1 MALLLAYGVGF
12 EAIGF
17 IPCTL
22 ALLLVLMWFVDPVDW
37 WLALLVAV
45 IATFGVWAAMTKWLQ
60 DSAAG
65 GRPRRHLGIK
75 AGSMDIIAGLGQG
88 FAVALQPI
96 NLLYCF
102 IGVFIGTLVGVLPGI
117 GPVSAMSLLLP
128 VTLSGTPES
137 GIIMMAG
144 IYYGSMYGGS
154 TTSILVNIPGEAAS
168 VVTCIDGHEM
178 AKQGRAGPALG
189 IAALGSFAAGTF
201 AIIALML
208 VAPSLARVAIAF
220 GPPEYFSLM
229 VLGLTILSFLSQ
241 GSMAKSLL
249 MAASAS
255 CSGLIGIDQITAQPR
270 LTFDRLELLD
280 GIGLVPIV
288 MGLFGVAEI
297 LSNLEQELK
306 REVIKARIGGLWP
319 SLAGLGGIEMAD
331 RCAAPC
337 SGFFLGILPGGGAV
351 IASFASYAM
360 EKKMSS
366 TPERFGKGAIE
377 GVAGPEA
384 ANNAAAG
391 GAFIPLMT
399 LGIPP
404 NVVMA
409 LLLGA
414 FIIHGLQPGP
424 LLMTQQPDLFWG
436 IVASMYIGNAML
448 LVLNM
453 PLIGMWVQVLKLP
466 YRILFPLILM
476 FCIVGVFASGNAV
489 FDVFVMVVFG
499 VLGYL
504 MRKFGYEPA
513 PLVLAFVLGP
523 MLENNL
529 RKSLILSHGDFH
541 DLRRAADLG
550 RLPAAGRR
558 GAGRARCCR
567 PWRGGAPRSP
577 SNPKPRAAL
586 GPMRRCRVTVAGGAR
601 RRR

>member
-1 MALLLAYGVGF
+1 
-12 EAIGF
+12 
-17 IPCTL
+17 
-22 ALLLVLMWFVDPVDW
+22 
-37 WLALLVAV
+37 
-45 IATFGVWAAMTKWLQ
+45 
-60 DSAAG
+60 
-65 GRPRRHLGIK
+65 
-75 AGSMDIIAGLGQG
+75 MDIIAGMGQG
-88 FAVALQPI
+88 FSVALQPI

-168 VVTCIDGHEM
+168 VVTCLDGHAM

-201 AIIALML
+201 ALIALML
-208 VAPSLARVAIAF
+208 VAPALARVAIAF

-229 VLGLTILSFLSQ
+229 VLGLTVLSFLSQ

-249 MAASAS
+249 MAAIGILL
-255 CSGLIGIDQITAQPR
+255 GLIGIDQITAQPR
-270 LTFDRLELLD
+270 LTFGRLELLD

-319 SLAGLGGIEMAD
+319 SLQDWSASKWAIVRGTLL
-331 RCAAPC
+331 
-337 SGFFLGILPGGGAV
+337 GFFLGILPGGGAV
-351 IASFASYAM
+351 IASFASYAI
-360 EKKMSS
+360 EKKVSK
-366 TPERFGKGAIE
+366 TPERFGHGAIE

-424 LLMTQQPDLFWG
+424 LLMTQRPDLFWG

-529 RKSLILSHGDFH
+529 RKSLILSHGDFQIFVARPISAVC
-541 DLRRAADLG
+541 LVLAVAALTAPLLPALARRRAA
-550 RLPAAGRR
+550 LPLE
-558 GAGRARCCR
+558 
-567 PWRGGAPRSP
+567 P
-577 SNPKPRAAL
+577 
-586 GPMRRCRVTVAGGAR
+586 
-601 RRR
+601 

>member
-1 MALLLAYGVGF
+1 
-12 EAIGF
+12 
-17 IPCTL
+17 
-22 ALLLVLMWFVDPVDW
+22 
-37 WLALLVAV
+37 
-45 IATFGVWAAMTKWLQ
+45 
-60 DSAAG
+60 
-65 GRPRRHLGIK
+65 
-75 AGSMDIIAGLGQG
+75 MDIVTGLGQG

-96 NLLYCF
+96 NLLHCF
-102 IGVFIGTLVGVLPGI
+102 LGVFIGTLVGVLPGI

-128 VTLSGTPES
+128 VTLSGTPEA

-189 IAALGSFAAGTF
+189 MAALASFAAGTF
-201 AIIALML
+201 AVLALML

-229 VLGLTILSFLSQ
+229 LLGLTILSFLSQ

-249 MAASAS
+249 MAAFGIVL
-255 CSGLIGIDQITAQPR
+255 GLVGMDQITAQPR

-280 GIGLVPIV
+280 GIGLVPVV

-297 LSNLEQELK
+297 LSNLERELQ
-306 REVIKARIGGLWP
+306 RDLIKARIGGLWP
-319 SLAGLGGIEMAD
+319 SLAD
-331 RCAAPC
+331 WAASKWPILRGTVL
-337 SGFFLGILPGGGAV
+337 GFFLGILPGGGAV
-351 IASFASYAM
+351 IASFASYAL
-360 EKKMSS
+360 EKKMSP

-424 LLMTQQPDLFWG
+424 LLMVQKPDLFWG
-436 IVASMYIGNAML
+436 IVASMYIGNIML

-489 FDVFVMVVFG
+489 FDVLVMVIFG

-529 RKSLILSHGDFH
+529 RKSLILAHGDFTIFVERPISAVC
-541 DLRRAADLG
+541 LALAAAALAAPL
-550 RLPAAGRR
+550 LPA
-558 GAGRARCCR
+558 
-567 PWRGGAPRSP
+567 
-577 SNPKPRAAL
+577 L
-586 GPMRRCRVTVAGGAR
+586 AR
-601 RRR
+601 RRARIASEQT

>member
-1 MALLLAYGVGF
+1 
-12 EAIGF
+12 
-17 IPCTL
+17 
-22 ALLLVLMWFVDPVDW
+22 
-37 WLALLVAV
+37 
-45 IATFGVWAAMTKWLQ
+45 
-60 DSAAG
+60 
-65 GRPRRHLGIK
+65 
-75 AGSMDIIAGLGQG
+75 MDIIAGLAQG

-102 IGVFIGTLVGVLPGI
+102 TGVFIGTLVGVLPGI

-128 VTLSGTPES
+128 VTLSGTPEA

-168 VVTCIDGHEM
+168 VVTCLDGHAM

-189 IAALGSFAAGTF
+189 IAALSSFAAGTF
-201 AIIALML
+201 ALIALML
-208 VAPSLARVAIAF
+208 VAPALARVAIAF

-229 VLGLTILSFLSQ
+229 VLGLTVLSFLSQ

-249 MAASAS
+249 MAAVGIVL
-255 CSGLIGIDQITAQPR
+255 GLIGIDQITAQPR

-280 GIGLVPIV
+280 GLGLVPIV

-297 LSNLEQELK
+297 LSNLEKELK

-319 SLAGLGGIEMAD
+319 SLADWAESKWAIVRGTLL
-331 RCAAPC
+331 
-337 SGFFLGILPGGGAV
+337 GFFLGILPGGGAV
-351 IASFASYAM
+351 IASFASYAI
-360 EKKMSS
+360 ERKVSKH
-366 TPERFGKGAIE
+366 PERFGKGAIE

-424 LLMTQQPDLFWG
+424 LLMTQRPDLFWG

-489 FDVFVMVVFG
+489 FDVFVMVMFG

-529 RKSLILSHGDFH
+529 RKSLILSHGDFAIFVSRPISAVC
-541 DLRRAADLG
+541 LVLAFAALAAPL
-550 RLPAAGRR
+550 LPA
-558 GAGRARCCR
+558 
-567 PWRGGAPRSP
+567 
-577 SNPKPRAAL
+577 L
-586 GPMRRCRVTVAGGAR
+586 AR
-601 RRR
+601 RRTDLAASQS

>member
-1 MALLLAYGVGF
+1 
-12 EAIGF
+12 
-17 IPCTL
+17 
-22 ALLLVLMWFVDPVDW
+22 
-37 WLALLVAV
+37 
-45 IATFGVWAAMTKWLQ
+45 
-60 DSAAG
+60 
-65 GRPRRHLGIK
+65 
-75 AGSMDIIAGLGQG
+75 MDIIAGLSQG
-88 FAVALQPI
+88 FSVALQPI

-154 TTSILVNIPGEAAS
+154 TTSVLVNIPGEAAS
-168 VVTCIDGHEM
+168 VVTCIDGHAM

-201 AIIALML
+201 ALVALML

-229 VLGLTILSFLSQ
+229 VLGLTVLSFLSQ
-241 GSMAKSLL
+241 GAMAKSLL
-249 MAASAS
+249 MAAIGVIL
-255 CSGLIGIDQITAQPR
+255 GLIGIDQITAQPR
-270 LTFDRLELLD
+270 LTFGRLELLD
-280 GIGLVPIV
+280 GVGLVPIV

-319 SLAGLGGIEMAD
+319 SLQDWTASKWAIVRGTLL
-331 RCAAPC
+331 
-337 SGFFLGILPGGGAV
+337 GFFLGILPGGGAV
-351 IASFASYAM
+351 IASFASYAI
-360 EKKMSS
+360 EKKVSK
-366 TPERFGKGAIE
+366 TPERFGHGAIE

-414 FIIHGLQPGP
+414 FIVHGLQPGP
-424 LLMTQQPDLFWG
+424 LLMTQRPDLFWG
-436 IVASMYIGNAML
+436 IVASMYIGNVML

-476 FCIVGVFASGNAV
+476 FCIVGVFASGNAS
-489 FDVFVMVVFG
+489 FDVLLMVIFG

-529 RKSLILSHGDFH
+529 RKSLILSHGDFQIFIARPISAVC
-541 DLRRAADLG
+541 LLLAVAALAAPL
-550 RLPAAGRR
+550 LPA
-558 GAGRARCCR
+558 
-567 PWRGGAPRSP
+567 
-577 SNPKPRAAL
+577 L
-586 GPMRRCRVTVAGGAR
+586 AR
-601 RRR
+601 RRATIAASET

>member
-1 MALLLAYGVGF
+1 
-12 EAIGF
+12 
-17 IPCTL
+17 
-22 ALLLVLMWFVDPVDW
+22 
-37 WLALLVAV
+37 
-45 IATFGVWAAMTKWLQ
+45 
-60 DSAAG
+60 
-65 GRPRRHLGIK
+65 
-75 AGSMDIIAGLGQG
+75 MDIIAGLAQG

-102 IGVFIGTLVGVLPGI
+102 TGVFIGTLVGVLPGI

-128 VTLSGTPES
+128 VTLSGTPEA

-168 VVTCIDGHEM
+168 VVTCLDGHAM

-189 IAALGSFAAGTF
+189 IAALSSFAAGTF
-201 AIIALML
+201 ALIALML
-208 VAPSLARVAIAF
+208 VAPALARVAIAF

-229 VLGLTILSFLSQ
+229 VLGLTVLSFLSQ

-249 MAASAS
+249 MAAVGIVL
-255 CSGLIGIDQITAQPR
+255 GLIGIDQITAQPR

-280 GIGLVPIV
+280 GLGLVPIV

-297 LSNLEQELK
+297 LSNLEKELK

-319 SLAGLGGIEMAD
+319 SLADWAESKWAIVRGTLL
-331 RCAAPC
+331 
-337 SGFFLGILPGGGAV
+337 GFFLGILPGGGAV
-351 IASFASYAM
+351 IASFASYAI
-360 EKKMSS
+360 ERKVSKH
-366 TPERFGKGAIE
+366 PERFGKGAIE

-424 LLMTQQPDLFWG
+424 LLMTQRPDLFWG

-489 FDVFVMVVFG
+489 FDVFVMVLFG

-529 RKSLILSHGDFH
+529 RKSLILSHGDFAIFVSRPISAVC
-541 DLRRAADLG
+541 LVLAFAALAAPL
-550 RLPAAGRR
+550 LPA
-558 GAGRARCCR
+558 
-567 PWRGGAPRSP
+567 
-577 SNPKPRAAL
+577 L
-586 GPMRRCRVTVAGGAR
+586 AR
-601 RRR
+601 RRTDLAASQS

>member
-1 MALLLAYGVGF
+1 
-12 EAIGF
+12 
-17 IPCTL
+17 
-22 ALLLVLMWFVDPVDW
+22 
-37 WLALLVAV
+37 
-45 IATFGVWAAMTKWLQ
+45 
-60 DSAAG
+60 
-65 GRPRRHLGIK
+65 
-75 AGSMDIIAGLGQG
+75 MDIVTGLGQG

-154 TTSILVNIPGEAAS
+154 TTSVLVNIPGEAAS
-168 VVTCIDGHEM
+168 VVTCIDGHAM

-201 AIIALML
+201 ALVALML
-208 VAPSLARVAIAF
+208 VAPALARVAIAF

-229 VLGLTILSFLSQ
+229 VLGLTVLSFLSQ

-249 MAASAS
+249 MAAVGIIL
-255 CSGLIGIDQITAQPR
+255 GLIGIDQITAQPR

-280 GIGLVPIV
+280 GVGLVPIV

-319 SLAGLGGIEMAD
+319 SMQDWAQSKWAIVRGTLL
-331 RCAAPC
+331 
-337 SGFFLGILPGGGAV
+337 GFFLGILPGGGAV
-351 IASFASYAM
+351 IASFASYAI
-360 EKKMSS
+360 EKKISK
-366 TPERFGKGAIE
+366 TPERFGHGAIE
-377 GVAGPEA
+377 GVAAPEA

-424 LLMTQQPDLFWG
+424 LLMIQRPDVFWG
-436 IVASMYIGNAML
+436 IVASMYIGNVML

-466 YRILFPLILM
+466 YSILFPLILM
-476 FCIVGVFASGNAV
+476 FCIVGVFASGNAS
-489 FDVFVMVVFG
+489 FDVFLMVVFG

-529 RKSLILSHGDFH
+529 RKSLILSHGDFQIFIARPISAVC
-541 DLRRAADLG
+541 LLLAVAALAAPL
-550 RLPAAGRR
+550 LPA
-558 GAGRARCCR
+558 
-567 PWRGGAPRSP
+567 
-577 SNPKPRAAL
+577 L
-586 GPMRRCRVTVAGGAR
+586 AR
-601 RRR
+601 RRATIAASET